1 MDGVKWYLIMARFR
15 CAGPAGAR
23 AKTRDPGAAPDGFTG
38 VMKSVIVGIMS
49 ETTTITI
56 ARTTR
61 QRLAHVKFNG
71 KPLKTADETVAAL
84 IEEHERRQFWEAMDA
99 IDPDEYEAQTRE
111 EGAWP
116 TEGEYAAEEQMI
128 RAQETTA

>member
-1 MDGVKWYLIMARFR
+1 MK
-15 CAGPAGAR
+15 PAMMV
-23 AKTRDPGAAPDGFTG
+23 F
-38 VMKSVIVGIMS
+38 MS

-56 ARTTR
+56 ARATR
-61 QRLAHVKFNG
+61 QRLGRVTFNG

-99 IDPDEYEAQTRE
+99 IDPDEYEAQSRE

-116 TEGEYAAEEQMI
+116 VESEYSAEEQMI
-128 RAQETTA
+128 RAQESNA

>member
-1 MDGVKWYLIMARFR
+1 
-15 CAGPAGAR
+15 
-23 AKTRDPGAAPDGFTG
+23 
-38 VMKSVIVGIMS
+38 MKSVIVDVMS

-56 ARTTR
+56 ARATR
-61 QRLAHVKFNG
+61 QRLAHVTFNG

-99 IDPDEYEAQTRE
+99 IDPDEYEAQSRE

-116 TEGEYAAEEQMI
+116 TEGEYTAEERMI

>member
-1 MDGVKWYLIMARFR
+1 MHPY
-15 CAGPAGAR
+15 
-23 AKTRDPGAAPDGFTG
+23 GFTQL
-38 VMKSVIVGIMS
+38 MKSVMVDAMS

-56 ARTTR
+56 ARATR
-61 QRLAHVKFNG
+61 QRLGRVTFNG

-99 IDPDEYEAQTRE
+99 IDPDEYEAQARD
-111 EGAWP
+111 EGTWP
-116 TEGEYAAEEQMI
+116 VEGEYAAEEQMI

>member
-1 MDGVKWYLIMARFR
+1 MGDSV
-15 CAGPAGAR
+15 
-23 AKTRDPGAAPDGFTG
+23 TRMGFPEG
-38 VMKSVIVGIMS
+38 MKSVIVDVMS

-56 ARTTR
+56 ARATR

-99 IDPDEYEAQTRE
+99 IDPDEYEAESRE

-116 TEGEYAAEEQMI
+116 TEGEYAAEERMI

>member
-1 MDGVKWYLIMARFR
+1 M
-15 CAGPAGAR
+15 GPE
-23 AKTRDPGAAPDGFTG
+23 DPYGFTDI
-38 VMKSVIVGIMS
+38 MKPVIVDVMS

-56 ARTTR
+56 ARATR
-61 QRLAHVKFNG
+61 QRLAHVKFGG

-116 TEGEYAAEEQMI
+116 AEGEYAAEEQMV
-128 RAQETTA
+128 RDQETTA

>member
-1 MDGVKWYLIMARFR
+1 MDGCVVRM
-15 CAGPAGAR
+15 
-23 AKTRDPGAAPDGFTG
+23 DSVVVQMGFTR
-38 VMKSVIVGIMS
+38 VMEPVIVDLMN

-61 QRLAHVKFNG
+61 QRLAHVTFHG
-71 KPLKTADETVAAL
+71 KPLKTADETVTAL

-99 IDPDEYEAQTRE
+99 IDPDEYEAQARE

-116 TEGEYAAEEQMI
+116 AEGEYAAEEQMI
-128 RAQETTA
+128 RAQESTA